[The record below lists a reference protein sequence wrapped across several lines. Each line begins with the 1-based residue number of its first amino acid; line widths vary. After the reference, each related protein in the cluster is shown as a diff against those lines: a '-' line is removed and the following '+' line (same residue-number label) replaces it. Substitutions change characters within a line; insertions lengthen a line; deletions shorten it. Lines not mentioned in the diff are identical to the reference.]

1 MYESTVD
8 VLYQLYDKLSI
19 GGYGYV
25 KMDDV
30 SNVILVFMME
40 KVTMFDLLIFY
51 LRQWKTFPSRRAC
64 EDFFA
69 VSIQISVFL
78 SLLPNLFSCL

>member
-19 GGYGYV
+19 DGYV
-25 KMDDV
+25 IMDDV
-30 SNVILVFMME
+30 SNVILVFMMK

-51 LRQWKTFPSRRAC
+51 LGQWKTFPSRRAC